1 MTDDRD
7 LDDPA
12 LVAAWRAQ
20 SAETPPPALDAA
32 ILAAAH
38 RAVKSAP
45 EKISPGA
52 EATRPWRW
60 WAPLAA
66 AATIGVIA
74 IGALQL
80 MPQEHDANT
89 AVVSDMPAGA
99 PASPVDAIKAKKAED
114 ARNNTSAPSAPAIVQ
129 SAPTAQPPVEQRARQ
144 QAPAT
149 RPAASAEQSSA
160 AAPQPFPARKDAPVA
175 AAAAEQSR
183 AAAPQ
188 PSPADKERAVAAKPS
203 ADRAEA
209 GAAASAPAPA
219 PVPEPFASGK
229 VAAAQAPAQEQAAPQ
244 AQATPPAALAAAPAM
259 SKRALRD
266 DAPTSA
272 PRTPDEWIARIR
284 KLMGDGDLA
293 EANRALTGFRAAYRD
308 ADARLPAD
316 LRPWAATVP
325 R

>member
-1 MTDDRD
+1 MTDERD

-12 LVAAWRAQ
+12 LAAAWRAQ
-20 SAETPPPALDAA
+20 SAETPSPALDAA

-52 EATRPWRW
+52 EASRPWRW

-74 IGALQL
+74 IGTLQV
-80 MPQEHDANT
+80 MPQEHDATT
-89 AVVSDMPAGA
+89 AVVSDMPAGTPAA
-99 PASPVDAIKAKKAED
+99 PMDAIKEKKAED
-114 ARNNTSAPSAPAIVQ
+114 ARDNLSASPPPAVAPAT
-129 SAPTAQPPVEQRARQ
+129 APAQPPVEARARR
-144 QAPAT
+144 QAPSPPSAAAAQQSSV
-149 RPAASAEQSSA
+149 PALSQFSARKDAAVAAGSAEQSSA
-160 AAPQPFPARKDAPVA
+160 APPQPFPARKDS
-175 AAAAEQSR
+175 AE
-183 AAAPQ
+183 AN
-188 PSPADKERAVAAKPS
+188 KPS

-209 GAAASAPAPA
+209 PAAAPTPASESA
-219 PVPEPFASGK
+219 PFASGK
-229 VAAAQAPAQEQAAPQ
+229 VTARADAPEQTATRAP
-244 AQATPPAALAAAPAM
+244 PPAALAAAPAM
-259 SKRALRD
+259 AKRAPRD
-266 DAPTSA
+266 DVPASASA

-284 KLMGDGDLA
+284 KWMVDGDMA
-293 EANRALTGFRAAYRD
+293 EANRTLTGFRAAYRD